1 MARCSAVPA
10 REAAGWCGTRV
21 NQDGTLQSLIY
32 GEVSSLSM
40 NPIEK
45 KPVFHFF
52 PGSRWLSVGSLG
64 CNFRCPGCQNW
75 EISHWIHGKMRTAFL
90 SPEELVRRT
99 RAAGCLGVSWTF
111 NEPALWFE
119 YTLDGAK
126 KAKEEGLFT
135 NYVTNGSIARE
146 ALAAIA
152 PYLDVYRVDLKG
164 FSDRTYARMG
174 HVGEW
179 RGILDV
185 ARQAKAHGIHVEV
198 VTNVIPRIN
207 DSDTEV
213 KGIAAWI
220 RDAIS
225 SVLLQEEIDLE
236 LVVVD
241 DASEDE
247 TAAIVESIDDPRV
260 RLLRND
266 RQRGISAC
274 HNRILDVTCTPFI
287 SHVDSDDID
296 TFEACASGPAVP
308 LTSGCEDTDF
318 DSDNDAD
325 QSDFGIVQRC
335 ISGEDNPGDPN
346 CAD

>member
-1 MARCSAVPA
+1 MITEARLFQRLPDGTVLCGTCQRGCRIPPGK
-10 REAAGWCGTRV
+10 AGWCGTRV

-207 DSDTEV
+207 DSDTEL

-220 RDAIS
+220 RDALGPETPWHVTRFFPHRDWS
-225 SVLLQEEIDLE
+225 DLPPTEVSRLESARE
-236 LVVVD
+236 LGKEAGLWYVYLGNVPD
-241 DASEDE
+241 HPWEN
-247 TAAIVESIDDPRV
+247 TF
-260 RLLRND
+260 
-266 RQRGISAC
+266 C
-274 HNRILDVTCTPFI
+274 H
-287 SHVDSDDID
+287 
-296 TFEACASGPAVP
+296 ACAALLIERHIFDVRQNRMVAGRCPECGERVP
-308 LTSGCEDTDF
+308 GRF
-318 DSDNDAD
+318 
-325 QSDFGIVQRC
+325 
-335 ISGEDNPGDPN
+335 
-346 CAD
+346 